1 LFVKNKYKLFD
12 ERRKQSRIRDIH
24 GDLYLKNIFFMK
36 GKFYLYDRIEFND
49 SLRYGDIAEDVAHL
63 AMDIHYHKREDMQ
76 LYFISHY
83 INESNDT
90 SLINIIY
97 FIMCYKAC
105 VRAKV
110 SLFRAGQ
117 LVNRNQKSKYTKEAK
132 EHFKL
137 ARKYMKMF

>member
-1 LFVKNKYKLFD
+1 VHLF
-12 ERRKQSRIRDIH
+12 RRPEQKS
-24 GDLYLKNIFFMK
+24 K
-36 GKFYLYDRIEFND
+36 
-49 SLRYGDIAEDVAHL
+49 S
-63 AMDIHYHKREDMQ
+63 IHYLNMLNTFSRKLMQ